1 MLPDNLEIGDVL
13 RIKFTD
19 HLGKGE
25 FTGRVMNI
33 ELQLVSSVSS
43 VGSVASHMHID
54 LDGYQRPV
62 LHSID
67 SEWSL
72 HKMHER
78 PVTSITR
85 L

>member
-19 HLGKGE
+19 HAGTGE

-33 ELQLVSSVSS
+33 ELQLVNTVS
-43 VGSVASHMHID
+43 HIHID
-54 LDGYQRPV
+54 LEGYQRPV
-62 LHSID
+62 LHAID
-67 SEWSL
+67 SKWSL
-72 HKMHER
+72 HKTYER

>member
-13 RIKFTD
+13 LIKFTD
-19 HLGKGE
+19 HFGKGE
-25 FTGRVMNI
+25 FTGRVINI

-43 VGSVASHMHID
+43 VSSVASHMHID